1 MFKKEKDELWW
12 IHPKFKATQ
21 AFDLHEISKE
31 KESSYILKNY
41 KDNNFNDQNDSNFP
55 VGVGKYADFAK
66 ILYKMN
72 GYKTGAVP
80 GWYAVV
86 CLEKN
91 KKWAIGQ
98 LRADPNKPLQI
109 YEDLVFNNEK
119 KAIDKAAE
127 LRIDNPGPTR
137 LEETITGSPEERR
150 KVESL
155 ELQRKFNL
163 KLAGYRIKD

>member
-1 MFKKEKDELWW
+1 MPKPIKSKLLVFIFFLAVFHQTVYSVPFITLETELAMGKEADTS
-12 IHPKFKATQ
+12 IITKF
-21 AFDLHEISKE
+21 
-31 KESSYILKNY
+31 
-41 KDNNFNDQNDSNFP
+41 
-55 VGVGKYADFAK
+55 G
-66 ILYKMN
+66 LY
-72 GYKTGAVP
+72 
-80 GWYAVV
+80 
-86 CLEKN
+86 
-91 KKWAIGQ
+91 Q
-98 LRADPNKPLQI
+98 DKPLQI